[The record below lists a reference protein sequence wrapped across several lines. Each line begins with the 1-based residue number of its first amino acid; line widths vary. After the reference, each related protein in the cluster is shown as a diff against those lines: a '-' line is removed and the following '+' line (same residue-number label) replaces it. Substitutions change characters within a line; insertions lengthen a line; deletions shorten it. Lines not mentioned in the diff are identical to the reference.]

1 MVNGAAGR
9 AGQLAVHSVEEDL
22 QQEEGAAHHRGN
34 IVRETQWRWRNVT
47 TADVHQQVFSA
58 RNTHP

>member
-22 QQEEGAAHHRGN
+22 QQEEGAALHRGN

-47 TADVHQQVFSA
+47 TADVHQQVF
-58 RNTHP
+58 